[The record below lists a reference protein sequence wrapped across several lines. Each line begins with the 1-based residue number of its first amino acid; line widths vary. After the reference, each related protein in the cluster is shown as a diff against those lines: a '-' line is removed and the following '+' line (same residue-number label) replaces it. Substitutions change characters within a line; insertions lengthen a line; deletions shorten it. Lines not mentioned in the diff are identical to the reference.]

1 MTNITP
7 VFHQS
12 LRQIYN
18 SFHLYSKYANFVQGQ
33 SPIKRLNSH
42 QKQRNYE
49 ELMGGTINKPR
60 RTRKRA
66 RNHNNNNKNAI
77 LDGEAKP
84 SQNGNNK
91 AQKEVRKKMEK
102 GLIFNISFCIL
113 KKLNFLRS
121 PILL

>member
-7 VFHQS
+7 VFRLS

-18 SFHLYSKYANFVQGQ
+18 SFHIFSKYANFVQGQ

-66 RNHNNNNKNAI
+66 RNYNNNKNAV
-77 LDGEAKP
+77 LDGDAKP
-84 SQNGNNK
+84 SQNRNNK
-91 AQKEVRKKMEK
+91 AQKEVGK
-102 GLIFNISFCIL
+102 N
-113 KKLNFLRS
+113 
-121 PILL
+121 